1 MNLLGRV
8 SVFPSIP
15 ARIKRL
21 DELAHNLWWSW
32 TPSAQAVFRSLDHA
46 LWERIYHNPVKL
58 LCEIAQ
64 DRLDQAAQDPAFLE
78 RFDAVVAAFDAYMG
92 DQDTW
97 YRRTFPAHRDRTIA
111 YFSAEFGL
119 HEALPIYSGGL
130 GILSGDHCKSAS
142 DLGLP
147 FVGIGL
153 LYNQGYFRQ
162 RLSAD
167 GRQEALYEKLNF
179 HELPITP
186 AKSETGED
194 VLIGVE
200 LPGRRVYA
208 QVWRVAVGRV
218 NLYLLDTDIDRNA
231 PEDRRFSAQLYGGDH
246 DMRISQE
253 IILGIGGVRAL
264 RELGINPWM
273 WHMNEGHS
281 AFLGLERCRELVQG
295 AGLTFYEA
303 LEAVA
308 ANAVF
313 TTHTPVPAGNDAF
326 SFEMMEKYFRPYWG
340 QLKIARDEFLGIAR
354 QDQMGGPAL
363 FSMTVLALRM
373 ARRANG
379 VSKLHGEVSRRIWKD
394 LWPGVP
400 ESEVPIGSI
409 TNGIHT
415 DTWLAP
421 EMAKLL
427 DAYAGSWRDHL
438 EATET
443 WDKVENVPDDAYWA
457 VRRELKRKMIDE
469 VRDRLRAMRLRH
481 GESTSRVREVDHLLD
496 PDALTIGFAR
506 RFATYKRATLLFR
519 DLERVKAILNQAGR
533 PVQVIFAGKAHPADE
548 PGKRFI
554 QAIYDLAQQPGLEG
568 RVAIVEDYDM
578 NLARYLVQGVD
589 VWLNNPRRPLE
600 ASGTSGE
607 KAALNGVLNFSVL
620 DGWWVEGYSGQNGW
634 SIGEEREYRSTDEQ
648 DDADSQSLYQ
658 TLEDVIVPLYYDR
671 DGDGIPHHW
680 IRHSKEAIRT
690 LAPAYS
696 TRRMVQDYSREL
708 YVPAI
713 EHGEK
718 LAADGYDLARQ
729 LSEWKG
735 MVRLNWHHIHLE
747 AKGPREQ
754 RLTVGDELELEAR
767 VRLGGLDPAD
777 FIVEICQGREENGEL
792 RKFEVVPMKRS
803 KRLGDGV
810 YSYEGAIR
818 PKTGGSYSYGVRV
831 RPAHPDLADEHEVGL
846 VRWA

>member
-8 SVFPSIP
+8 SVFPSVP
-15 ARIKRL
+15 ARIARL
-21 DELAHNLWWSW
+21 EELTHNMWWSW
-32 TPSAQAVFRSLDHA
+32 NPEAQAVFRALDA
-46 LWERIYHNPVKL
+46 ELWEQVYHNPVKL

-64 DRLDQAAQDPAFLE
+64 DRLDAACGDPAFLAAY
-78 RFDAVVAAFDAYMG
+78 DATLASFDAYRE
-92 DQDTW
+92 DKNTW
-97 YRRTFPAHRDRTIA
+97 FGRTFPDHKGDLIA

-147 FVGIGL
+147 FVGVGL

-162 RLSAD
+162 RLSPE

-179 HELPITP
+179 NELPLYP
-186 AKSETGED
+186 AKSATGED
-194 VLIGVE
+194 VVIGVD

-208 QVWRVAVGRV
+208 KVWKVEVGRIT
-218 NLYLLDTDIDRNA
+218 LYLLDTDIDRNA

-246 DMRISQE
+246 DMRIAQE

-264 RELGINPWM
+264 RAMGLNPSM

-281 AFLGLERCRELVQG
+281 AFLGLERARELVQG

-308 ANAVF
+308 ANSVF

-326 SFEMMEKYFRPYWG
+326 AFDMMEKYFRSFWG
-340 QLKIARDEFLGIAR
+340 ELRLNREEFLALAR

-379 VSKLHGEVSRRIWKD
+379 VSKLHGEVSRKIWKD

-400 ESEVPIGSI
+400 ISEVPITSI
-409 TNGIHT
+409 TNGIHSQ
-415 DTWLAP
+415 TWLAS
-421 EMAKLL
+421 EMAVLL
-427 DAYAGSWRDHL
+427 DAYAPSWRDHL
-438 EATET
+438 AAPES
-443 WDKVENVPDDAYWA
+443 WDDVSKIPDEAYWE
-457 VRRELKRKMIDE
+457 VRRGLKLKMIHH

-481 GESTSRVREVDHLLD
+481 GESPARIKEVDAMLD

-506 RFATYKRATLLFR
+506 RFATYKRATLIFR
-519 DLERVKAILNQAGR
+519 DLERLKAILHHADR
-533 PVQVIFAGKAHPADE
+533 PVQLIFAGKAHPADE
-548 PGKRFI
+548 PGKKFI
-554 QAIYDLAQQPGLEG
+554 QAIYEYAQQAGLEG
-568 RVAIVEDYDM
+568 KVVIVEDYDM
-578 NLARYLVQGVD
+578 NLARDLVHGVD

-600 ASGTSGE
+600 ASGTSGQ

-620 DGWWVEGYSGQNGW
+620 DGWWCEGYNGVNGW
-634 SIGEEREYRSTDEQ
+634 SIGEERDYKNLDEQ
-648 DDADSQSLYQ
+648 DDADSISLYQ
-658 TLEDVIVPLYYDR
+658 TLEDVIVPLYYDQDTKR
-671 DGDGIPHHW
+671 VPHDW

-696 TRRMVQDYSREL
+696 TRRMVQDYAREL

-713 EHGEK
+713 EHGQK
-718 LAADGYDLARQ
+718 LSQEGYALARR
-729 LSEWKG
+729 LAEWKG

-747 AKGPREQ
+747 ARGPREQ
-754 RLTVGDELELEAR
+754 RLTVGDELPLEAR
-767 VRLGGLDPAD
+767 VRLGGLDPSH
-777 FIVEICQGREENGEL
+777 FVVEICQAREVNGDL
-792 RKFEVVPMKRS
+792 KTFEVMQMKRAD
-803 KRLGDGV
+803 RIGEGV
-810 YSYEGAIR
+810 YAYQGLLR
-818 PKTGGSYSYGVRV
+818 PKTGGSYTYGVRV
-831 RPAHPDLADEHEVGL
+831 RPSHPDMLDENEVGL